1 MAAAQSFLV
10 TQHTLRWKNHVYHH
24 SPQFSAHTSKNLTV
38 KCFFPNNKFGFP
50 KIEINTKPAEIS
62 GGDEDGGWF
71 KSLWSML
78 PSRPSKTVNSVNPDS
93 NSVRVSVVSTG
104 TVAVEKPPFEFTGAV
119 GGGSRVYV
127 TMTAV
132 AVLVLVLGFVSR
144 VFRRGTAITSVL
156 KLQVGLLASARSLQM
171 GINQL
176 AETADISTS
185 KGLHRLLTETVLA
198 FLQHPEYCISTYT
211 STDLKKTKEEGEQ
224 RFYQLS
230 IEERSKFDND
240 IFINVKNLR
249 ANGFSNEYKVMTILV
264 AAGGAYKLRSINNR
278 NDLKEALKKLVAIP
292 SSRMLAVDVLWTPR
306 FEDDTLS
313 EREMLEEYP
322 LLRPL

>member
-10 TQHTLRWKNHVYHH
+10 TQHTLKWKNHLHH

-38 KCFFPNNKFGFP
+38 KCFFPNNNTTTNNKFGFP
-50 KIEINTKPAEIS
+50 KIEIKTKPAEIAAEIS
-62 GGDEDGGWF
+62 GGNEGDGWF

-78 PSRPSKTVNSVNPDS
+78 PSRPSKTVISVNSDS
-93 NSVRVSVVSTG
+93 NFVRVSVVSTG
-104 TVAVEKPPFEFTGAV
+104 TVAVEKPPFEVPGAV

-171 GINQL
+171 DINEI
-176 AETADISTS
+176 AETADKSTS
-185 KGLHRLLTETVLA
+185 KGLHRLLTDTVLA
-198 FLQHPEYCISTYT
+198 LLQRPDYCISTY
-211 STDLKKTKEEGEQ
+211 S
-224 RFYQLS
+224 S
-230 IEERSKFDND
+230 
-240 IFINVKNLR
+240 
-249 ANGFSNEYKVMTILV
+249 MTILV

-313 EREMLEEYP
+313 ERELLEEYP